1 MDKEKD
7 PMSGIMDL
15 MKNMYEEGDEDM
27 KRTSD

>member
-15 MKNMYEEGDEDM
+15 MKVNKYFCPHGLIN
-27 KRTSD
+27 RFL